1 MSSKKIK
8 RLVQDTGHD
17 LLVLGDD
24 LLLVFL
30 EILEEE
36 KQKLSCLLSDE
47 SSLRTTPLPIVRQ
60 IRADRLVF
68 LWLIY

>member
-47 SSLRTTPLPIVRQ
+47 SSLRTTP
-60 IRADRLVF
+60 
-68 LWLIY
+68 